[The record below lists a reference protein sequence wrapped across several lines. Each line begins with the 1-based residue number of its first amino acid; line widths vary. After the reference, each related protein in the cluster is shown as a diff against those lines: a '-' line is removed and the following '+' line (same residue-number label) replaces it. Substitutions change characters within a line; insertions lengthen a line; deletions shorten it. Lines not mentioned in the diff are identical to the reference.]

1 MGGGAGC
8 YHAAKSRGSRFFRCE
23 HPTRKLDLWALA
35 WLARAIVT
43 MSNILQEMAESIQG
57 RIRQVAYIM
66 WESAGRQHGMAMD
79 YWLAAEREVLTTM
92 QSAAERLMPSEA
104 KADQAAPSAATALP
118 PPAAAVPAAKAVE
131 EAAPAKPAGRKAPA
145 AKAKTKSS

>member
-8 YHAAKSRGSRFFRCE
+8 YHAANSRGSRFFRCE

-104 KADQAAPSAATALP
+104 KADQTAPSAATALP
-118 PPAAAVPAAKAVE
+118 PPAAKAVE
-131 EAAPAKPAGRKAPA
+131 EAAPAKPATRKAPA

>member
-1 MGGGAGC
+1 
-8 YHAAKSRGSRFFRCE
+8 
-23 HPTRKLDLWALA
+23 
-35 WLARAIVT
+35 

-118 PPAAAVPAAKAVE
+118 PPAAKAVE